1 MRLDMSTPFSDPPD
15 QLGCVVPDL
24 QVAISE
30 WAAKSV
36 GPFLTMRKVTLGGYH
51 YEGRSSKP
59 KLDVAFSQQGDL
71 QIELIQ
77 PVNDEPSAYRDFLA
91 AGGNRAH
98 HHGWFCND
106 YSAEIAAAE
115 RAGRAEL
122 QRGNWGA
129 AHFVYYHP
137 LGHDEM
143 IGELIEMSD
152 LSRNLFALIRRQAA
166 QWDGRRPSRS
176 LLGAADWGMRWTAV
190 KVQVGTLLG
199 RS

>member
-1 MRLDMSTPFSDPPD
+1 MSTPFADPPD

-24 QVAISE
+24 QASISD
-30 WAAKSV
+30 WAAKGV
-36 GPFLTMRKVTLGGYH
+36 GPFLTMRKVTLSGYR
-51 YEGRSSKP
+51 YEGRPSKP
-59 KLDVAFSQQGDL
+59 KIDVAFGQQGDL

-77 PVNDEPSAYRDFLA
+77 PVNDDPSAYRDFLA
-91 AGGNRAH
+91 AGGQGAH
-98 HHGWFCND
+98 HHGWFCDD
-106 YSAEIAAAE
+106 YAAEVDAAE

-129 AHFVYYHP
+129 VHFVYYHP

-152 LSRNLFALIRRQAA
+152 LSYGLFALIRREAE
-166 QWDGRRPSRS
+166 QWDGSRPSRS
-176 LLGAADWGMRWTAV
+176 LLRAADWGTRWTAV
-190 KVQVGTLLG
+190 KEQVGTLFG